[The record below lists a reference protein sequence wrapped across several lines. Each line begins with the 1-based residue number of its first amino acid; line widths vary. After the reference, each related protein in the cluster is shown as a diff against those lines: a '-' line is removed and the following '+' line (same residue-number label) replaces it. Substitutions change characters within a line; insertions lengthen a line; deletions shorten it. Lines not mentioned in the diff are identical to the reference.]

1 MVNQAY
7 GADHAYRGFERRQE
21 TLRAKFLPR
30 LKSVLAKVPFAPD
43 LLAAYY
49 AVLDRQTPMKV
60 RVVLAAALAYFIF
73 PMDVIPDVIV
83 GLGFTDDAAVLYAA
97 LRTVSGAI
105 QPHHRE
111 AAERW
116 LNEAKRGA

>member
-7 GADHAYRGFERRQE
+7 GADHADRGFERRQE
-21 TLRAKFLPR
+21 TLRVKFLPR
-30 LKSVLAKVPFAPD
+30 LKSVLAQVPFAPD

-49 AVLDRQTPMKV
+49 AVLDRETPMKV

-73 PMDVIPDVIV
+73 PVDVIPDAIV

-105 QPHHRE
+105 QPRHRA

-116 LNEAKRGA
+116 LNEAKQGA